1 MQLEDTKIV
10 VVGLGKSGFE
20 LLKFLDKSNVKVE
33 AYDSKSDY
41 DQKNLEN
48 FSPNIVFNLGKNPS
62 GEETCDMVI
71 LSPGVPLKLEFLN
84 KFKSR
89 NVEIIGE
96 IEFAYRYANG
106 KFVSITGTN
115 GKTTTTTL
123 TGEIFKAAGLDTRV
137 VGNIGNPII
146 SEVSTSTEDT
156 FFIAELSS
164 FQLETVKYFKSVAGA
179 VINVTPDHLDR
190 HGDIDNYA
198 AIKFNIFNNQEN
210 CDYAVLNIE
219 DPKVKEL
226 SADLKSKIIFFSTNN
241 KLERGIYVEDNI
253 IKFNDGF
260 KVIDVINRE
269 DVYLKGKHNLENVMT
284 AIGLSLSCNISIA
297 VISDVLKTFKG
308 VEHRLEFVDKIDGVE
323 YINDSKGT
331 NPDSSIKALETYNE
345 NVILIAGGYDKK
357 SDFDEFVKLFEGR
370 VKKAI
375 FMGVTKDKLAET
387 CDKYSF
393 KDYIFKNSMK
403 DAVKFAKSIAEAGD
417 TVLLSPACASWG
429 MYNNYEERGD
439 DFKNIVRGNI

>member
-20 LLKFLDKSNVKVE
+20 LLKFLDKNNVKVE
-33 AYDSKSDY
+33 AYDSKAGY
-41 DQKNLEN
+41 DKNILAE
-48 FSPNIVFNLGKNPS
+48 FSPNINFNLGKNPS
-62 GEETCDMVI
+62 GEEICDTVI
-71 LSPGVPLKLEFLN
+71 LSPGVPLNLKFLE
-84 KFKSR
+84 KFKNR
-89 NVEIIGE
+89 NIEIIGE
-96 IEFAYRYANG
+96 IEFAYRYAKGN
-106 KFVSITGTN
+106 FISITGTN

-156 FFIAELSS
+156 FFVAELSS
-164 FQLETVKYFKSVAGA
+164 FQLETIKDFKSLAGA

-190 HGDIDNYA
+190 HGNIDNYA
-198 AIKFNIFNNQEN
+198 AIKFNIFNNQES
-210 CDYAVLNIE
+210 CDYAVLNVE
-219 DPKVKEL
+219 DSKVKSL
-226 SADLKSKIIFFSTNN
+226 SSDLKSNIIFFSTNN
-241 KLERGIYVEDNI
+241 KLECGIYLEDNI
-253 IKFNDGF
+253 IKFNDGI
-260 KVIDVINRE
+260 KVTEIINRDE
-269 DVYLKGKHNLENVMT
+269 VYLKGKHNLENVMT
-284 AIGLSLSCNISIA
+284 AIGLSLSANIEIT
-297 VISDVLKTFKG
+297 VISEVLKNFKG

-331 NPDSSIKALETYNE
+331 NPDSSIKALETYDK

-357 SDFDEFVKLFEGR
+357 SEFDDFIKLFEGR

-375 FMGVTKDKLAET
+375 FMGVTKEKLAET
-387 CDKYSF
+387 CDKYGF
-393 KDYIFKNSMK
+393 KNYIFKDNMK
-403 DAVKFAKSIAEAGD
+403 DAVEFAKSIADSGD

>member
-20 LLKFLDKSNVKVE
+20 LLKFLDKNNVKVE
-33 AYDSKSDY
+33 AYDSKAGY
-41 DQKNLEN
+41 DKNILAE
-48 FSPNIVFNLGKNPS
+48 FSSNINFNLGKNPS
-62 GEETCDMVI
+62 GEEICDTVI
-71 LSPGVPLKLEFLN
+71 LSPGVPLNLKFLE
-84 KFKSR
+84 KFKNR
-89 NVEIIGE
+89 NIEIIGE
-96 IEFAYRYANG
+96 IEFAYRYAKGN
-106 KFVSITGTN
+106 FISITGTN

-156 FFIAELSS
+156 FFVAELSS
-164 FQLETVKYFKSVAGA
+164 FQLETIKDFKSLAGA

-190 HGDIDNYA
+190 HGNIDNYA
-198 AIKFNIFNNQEN
+198 AIKFNIFNNQES
-210 CDYAVLNIE
+210 CDYAVLNVE
-219 DPKVKEL
+219 DSKVKSL
-226 SADLKSKIIFFSTNN
+226 SSDLKSNIIFFSTNN
-241 KLERGIYVEDNI
+241 KLECGIYLEDNI
-253 IKFNDGF
+253 IKFNDGI
-260 KVIDVINRE
+260 KVTEIINRDE
-269 DVYLKGKHNLENVMT
+269 VYLKGKHNLENVMT
-284 AIGLSLSCNISIA
+284 AIGLSLSANIEIT
-297 VISDVLKTFKG
+297 VISEVLKNFKG

-331 NPDSSIKALETYNE
+331 NPDSSIKALETYDK

-357 SDFDEFVKLFEGR
+357 SEFDDFIKLFEGR

-375 FMGVTKDKLAET
+375 FMGVTKEKLAET
-387 CDKYSF
+387 CDKYGF
-393 KDYIFKNSMK
+393 KNYIFKDNMK
-403 DAVKFAKSIAEAGD
+403 DAVEFAKSIADSGD

>member
-10 VVGLGKSGFE
+10 LVGLGKSGFE

-41 DQKNLEN
+41 DQKNLED

-62 GEETCDMVI
+62 GEEVCDIVI

-164 FQLETVKYFKSVAGA
+164 FQLETVKCFKSVAGA

-260 KVIDVINRE
+260 KIIDIIDRD

-284 AIGLSLSCNISIA
+284 AIGLSLSCNISIE
-297 VISDVLKTFKG
+297 VIADVLKTFKG

-331 NPDSSIKALETYNE
+331 NPDSSIKALETYNK

-393 KDYIFKNSMK
+393 KDYIFKDSMK
-403 DAVKFAKSIAEAGD
+403 DAVEFAKSIAELGD
-417 TVLLSPACASWG
+417 IVLLSPACASWG

>member
-20 LLKFLDKSNVKVE
+20 LLKFLDKNNVKVE

-41 DQKNLEN
+41 DKKTLEN
-48 FSPNIVFNLGKNPS
+48 FSPNISFNLGKNPS
-62 GEETCDMVI
+62 GEEFCDTVI

-84 KFKSR
+84 KFKNR
-89 NVEIIGE
+89 NIEIIGE
-96 IEFAYRYANG
+96 IEFAYRYAKG

-146 SEVSTSTEDT
+146 TEVSTSTKDT
-156 FFIAELSS
+156 FFVAELSS
-164 FQLETVKYFKSVAGA
+164 FQLETIKQFKSVAGA

-198 AIKFNIFNNQEN
+198 AIKFNIFNNQESF
-210 CDYAVLNIE
+210 DYAVLNIE

-226 SADLKSKIIFFSTNN
+226 AADLKSNIIFFSTNN

-253 IKFNDGF
+253 IKFNDGS
-260 KVIDVINRE
+260 KIIDIINRD

-297 VISDVLKTFKG
+297 VISEVLKAFKG

-331 NPDSSIKALETYNE
+331 NPDSSIKALETYNK

-357 SDFDEFVKLFEGR
+357 SDFDEFVKLFGGR

-387 CDKYSF
+387 CDKYGF
-393 KDYIFKNSMK
+393 KSYIFKDNMK
-403 DAVKFAKSIAEAGD
+403 DAVEFAKSIAEVGD
-417 TVLLSPACASWG
+417 TILLSPACASWG
-429 MYNNYEERGD
+429 MYSNYEERGD